1 MGDDIRV
8 WFKDRAEQAI
18 NSIAFYPTF
27 IGLLFVLF
35 SWAAIT
41 FDFSEAGMQIKQNYS
56 WLTLK
61 DAASAQ
67 SIVSAIASGVITL
80 TVFNF
85 SMVMIVLNQ
94 AASQLSNRVL
104 TELIGNRFQQ
114 MVLGIYIGTIVFAFA
129 LLSTIRSTD
138 TGIHVPA
145 LSTYLLILLTIID
158 IFIFIYFL
166 HYITQSVRYEIIIER
181 IYLETIESLQKDCYL
196 PEPPAPFENQGEGFP
211 ILLGRAGVYEGVDL
225 RQLLKVARKN
235 DCIFSTIHLPGTYLL
250 AGMPVLKA
258 NKLLSERA
266 AVAVRDAL
274 LVHTRESIDNNY
286 FYGLRQLMEIAVK
299 ALSPGINDPG
309 TAILS
314 LRFIFNLFFYR
325 IVRFPPKTIQDK
337 GNEIRLVIQELTFEK
352 IFENTLLPIW
362 EYGHE
367 DRLIQHE
374 LRRLLTQLQTLSPC
388 QVVHDFLQDVEA
400 EIKQSDFSKK

>member
-8 WFKDRAEQAI
+8 WFKDRTEQAI
-18 NSIAFYPTF
+18 SSIAFYPAF
-27 IGLLFVLF
+27 IGLLFLFF
-35 SWAAIT
+35 SWATIA
-41 FDFSEAGMQIKQNYS
+41 FDFSEAGKQIKQDFP

-67 SIVSAIASGVITL
+67 SIVSAIASGIITL

-114 MVLGIYIGTIVFAFA
+114 IVLGIYIGTIVYAFS
-129 LLSTIRSTD
+129 LLSTIRSLD
-138 TGIHVPA
+138 SGVHVPS

-181 IYLETIESLQKDCYL
+181 IYDETIESLEQDCYL
-196 PEPPAPFENQGEGFP
+196 PEPPAPIEPLEKGYP
-211 ILLGRAGVYEGVDL
+211 ILLRRAGVYEGIDA
-225 RQLLKVARKN
+225 RQLLKIADKH
-235 DCIFSTIHLPGTYLL
+235 DCVFCTIRLPGTYLL
-250 AGMPVLKA
+250 AGMPALEVS
-258 NKLLSERA
+258 KLLTEKA
-266 AVAVRDAL
+266 AEEVRDAL
-274 LVHTRESIDNNY
+274 VIHSRESIEDNH

-314 LRFIFNLFFYR
+314 LRYIFNLFSYR
-325 IVRFPPKTIQDK
+325 IVHFPRNSIQNKEDKTRI
-337 GNEIRLVIQELTFEK
+337 ILRELTFER
-352 IFENTLLPIW
+352 IFEDTLLPIW
-362 EYGHE
+362 EYGQE

-374 LRRLLTQLQTLSPC
+374 LRRLLDQLQTLAPRD
-388 QVVHDFLQDVEA
+388 VVQNFLREVETQ
-400 EIKQSDFSKK
+400 IDHSNNNS

>member
-145 LSTYLLILLTIID
+145 LSTYLLILLTVID

-181 IYLETIESLQKDCYL
+181 IYLDTIESLQKDCYL
-196 PEPPAPFENQGEGFP
+196 PEPPPTIEDSEEGYL

-225 RQLLKVARKN
+225 HQLLIIAHKN

-314 LRFIFNLFFYR
+314 LRYIFNLFSYR
-325 IVRFPPKTIQDK
+325 ITHFPAKTIQDK
-337 GNEIRLVIQELTFEK
+337 ENEIRVVIQELTFEK
-352 IFENTLLPIW
+352 IFESTLLPIW

-374 LRRLLTQLQTLSPC
+374 LRRLLIQLQTLHPS
-388 QVVHDFLQDVEA
+388 QVARDFLHDVEA
-400 EIKQSDFSKK
+400 EISQSDFSKK